1 MATPYRSMATNSK
14 MPTIARPPAWRITP
28 TGNFSVGRHLRC
40 SQAGGSATST
50 SVPMFIV
57 VPMDS
62 TSSAASGVLASAAFL
77 SSAAKAR

>member
-1 MATPYRSMATNSK
+1 

-28 TGNFSVGRHLRC
+28 AGNFSVGRHLRC
-40 SQAGGSATST
+40 SRQAGGSATST